1 MDEIL
6 REHDVPDQFP
16 LRILEENASVI
27 EQPLPWQERARRGA
41 TAAWDKAEMLR
52 RRAAGLFHRADSVTA
67 RPRFLAPIVFLLA
80 SAAIGAALV
89 TATVYAPGYVVTVD
103 GVELGTV
110 TDPQVYEDATNRVES
125 RATDIL
131 GYAYNVDHEVA
142 YEFALTEKDAFTP
155 ISTFET
161 YLFDQVGEVMK
172 SYVLKV
178 NGQFIGAA
186 ADEVALTAMLD
197 DIKAPYMNENTTGAS
212 FIEDVTITREYT
224 PSNVE
229 QDVAAMAAVLTTNT
243 NGETKYTVQKGDTFM
258 QIAYSND
265 MDMEELQALNPEQD
279 INKLYVDQVLTVR
292 ETIPFLSVK
301 TVESQTYEEAIAC
314 PIEEV
319 ADDSMYKGESKVITP
334 GVEGQAR
341 ITADVTYLNGM
352 EKGRDI
358 METVVLAEPTTKVI
372 SVGTKE
378 RPSWMPTGTFIW
390 PTYGK
395 ITSSYGTRYIFGSY
409 SYHSGIDIAVPYG
422 SSVKAADGGT
432 VIYSGTGSGSN
443 WSYGKYVIIDHGN
456 GKQTYYAHNSSLL
469 VSAGD
474 KVHQGQVIAKAGST
488 GRSTGN
494 HCHFQVKIN
503 GTTVNPM
510 SYLP

>member
-6 REHDVPDQFP
+6 HEHDVLDCPT
-16 LRILEENASVI
+16 LRVTEENTAAL
-27 EQPLPWQERARRGA
+27 PLSWQERMRR
-41 TAAWDKAEMLR
+41 AAVAVRNKAELFR
-52 RRAAGLFHRADSVTA
+52 SRAAGLFHRTDAVTG
-67 RPRFLAPIVFLLA
+67 RLGFLAPVAFLLT

-89 TATVYAPGYVVTVD
+89 AATVYAPGYVVTVD
-103 GVELGTV
+103 GVALGTV
-110 TDPQVYEDATNRVES
+110 TDPQVYEDATDRVEE
-125 RATDIL
+125 RASKIL
-131 GYAYNVDHEVA
+131 GYPYTIEHEVT
-142 YEFALTEKDAFTP
+142 YDFALTEKDAFSP

-186 ADEVALTAMLD
+186 ADESQLTAILD
-197 DIKAPYMNENTTGAS
+197 AIKAPYLTENTAS
-212 FIEDVTITREYT
+212 SDFLEDVTVTREYT

-229 QDVAAMAAVLTTNT
+229 QDVEDMSAILTANT
-243 NGETKYTVQKGDTFM
+243 NGETQYEVKAGDTFM
-258 QIAYSND
+258 QIAYSNG
-265 MDMEELQALNPEQD
+265 MNMKELEALNPEQD
-279 INKLYVDQVLTVR
+279 VNKLYIGQILTIR

-301 TVESQTYEEAIAC
+301 TTENQVYTESIA
-314 PIEEV
+314 PPVEEV
-319 ADDSMYKGESKVITP
+319 EDSSMYKGDSKVITP
-334 GVEGQAR
+334 GTEGQAQV
-341 ITADVTYLNGM
+341 TADVTFINGV
-352 EKGRDI
+352 EKGRDVI
-358 METVVLAEPTTKVI
+358 ESVVLTEPTTKVVA
-372 SVGTKE
+372 VGTKE
-378 RPSWMPTGTFIW
+378 RPSWMPTGSFIW

-395 ITSSYGTRYIFGSY
+395 ITSYFGYRYIFGSY

-432 VIYSGTGSGSN
+432 VIWSGTGTGSN

-469 VSAGD
+469 VSKGD

-488 GRSTGN
+488 GRSTGS

-503 GTTVNPM
+503 GTTVNPL